1 MGRTNAKRFGGE
13 PEQMPVTADGEGDSE
28 IQLVDD
34 NNILYGVIMIRTQI
48 SLSEQEYE
56 AAKREAEKLGI
67 SFAELLRRSLRSM
80 IPSDES
86 KPWMR
91 YAGMVETG
99 DRRASERIDEVVH
112 GDKR

>member
-1 MGRTNAKRFGGE
+1 MNMCGLLFATAYMRFNAGRAALSCRVG
-13 PEQMPVTADGEGDSE
+13 
-28 IQLVDD
+28 LVDD
-34 NNILYGVIMIRTQI
+34 NSILYGVIMIRTQI

-99 DRRASERIDEVVH
+99 NTLSSERIDEVVY
-112 GDKR
+112 GDKG